1 MKLGIMV
8 ITDEVYSQTIF
19 GDNPFVPMGEFS
31 SIAPV
36 ITLGGIS
43 KGWIVPGWRIG
54 WIALHDPKGIFKST
68 GVCLSL
74 SFQISIIGIVFSVAC
89 VTSNHSVLSFFL

>member
-1 MKLGIMV
+1 MAETAKKLGIMV
-8 ITDEVYSQTIF
+8 ITDEVYCQTIF

-43 KGWIVPGWRIG
+43 KGWVVPGWRIG
-54 WIALHDPKGIFKST
+54 WTVLNDPKGILKST
-68 GVCLSL
+68 GVCFFTDHHSNLCFCSL
-74 SFQISIIGIVFSVAC
+74 C
-89 VTSNHSVLSFFL
+89 YK